1 MMETEMQAVRV
12 SRKVKA
18 SPEAVYKA
26 FTRDVGFRE
35 WLSDSAYTQNREG
48 GKVLLAWNS
57 GYAAIGSFEKLDKDK
72 QVIFTWQDLGAPD
85 VSQVQVDIE
94 AEGAVSTV
102 VVTHTGL
109 TEGEALQERIDQ
121 IKKDWEQSLENLQSV
136 LEDGLDLRITRR
148 PMLGIVPDFMDDAV
162 AKRLGLPENKGI
174 RLGDVLDGMGAK
186 AAGLQKDDVIVRMG
200 EVDINTGQDLP
211 KAIDGKFAGEPI
223 AVGFYR
229 AGKLQSVD
237 MTLSGRWIPDVPPS
251 AVGLAAELEKIYTQV
266 LTELDEV
273 LDGVSEDEA
282 SKPPAEG
289 EWSAK
294 AVVAHLTLGERDTQ
308 YYIGT
313 LLSNDEAVAT
323 LINLPARIKAFLSVY
338 PTLKDVRAE
347 LARAQKETVVMIREF
362 PDEFVAY
369 LPTYSRLG
377 QGMLQGAFHPQL
389 HFDQIRSA
397 IEAARS

>member
-1 MMETEMQAVRV
+1 MESEMQAVRV

-48 GKVLLAWNS
+48 GKLLLIWNS
-57 GYAAIGSFEKLDKDK
+57 GYTATGSFKKLDKNK
-72 QVIFTWQDLGAPD
+72 QVIFTWQGLGE
-85 VSQVQVDIE
+85 SELSRVQVDIE
-94 AEGAVSTV
+94 VEDSTS
-102 VVTHTGL
+102 VVTVTHSGL
-109 TEGEALQERIDQ
+109 GSQEDMERIER
-121 IKKDWEQSLENLQSV
+121 DWEIGLENLQSV
-136 LEDGLDLRITRR
+136 LEDGFDLRITRR
-148 PMLGIVPDFMDDAV
+148 PMLGILVDFMDDAV
-162 AKRLGLPENKGI
+162 AKRLGLPENAGI

-186 AAGLQKDDVIVRMG
+186 AAGLKKDDVIVRMG
-200 EVDINTGQDLP
+200 EVDINSGQDLP
-211 KAIDGKFAGEPI
+211 KAIDGKFAGDTI
-223 AVGFYR
+223 SVGFYR
-229 AGKLQSVD
+229 GGKLQSVD
-237 MTLSGRWIPDVPPS
+237 MTLSGRWIPDVPAS
-251 AVGLAAELEKIYTQV
+251 AVDLAAELEKIYAQV
-266 LTELDEV
+266 LAELDEV

-282 SKPPAEG
+282 SKRPAER

-294 AVVAHLTLGERDTQ
+294 EVVAHLTLGERDTQ

-313 LLSNDEAVAT
+313 LLSDDETIAA
-323 LINLPARIKAFLSVY
+323 LINLPARIKAFMAVH

-362 PDEFVAY
+362 PEEFVAY

-389 HFDQIRSA
+389 HFDQILRCYRGGA
-397 IEAARS
+397 